1 MIDGKLCMGDA
12 TAGGWSYVDY
22 LIINN
27 VKSRDPIGSKKQI

>member
-22 LIINN
+22 LISGVWSEAWRI
-27 VKSRDPIGSKKQI
+27 